1 MRKAVADHAR
11 KNSDSRQMQSPM
23 IRAMRTV
30 IRFQIGS
37 TWLCVEDG
45 KGDASEHPDRV
56 TVTLRASRPNGRP
69 GRRIA
74 ANLATQRDE
83 ILALGLRLLD
93 LADRMTPENTSSS
106 RRTVGDTGDRP
117 GPINFG
123 PGDRDLIERL
133 SADRPIDFAR
143 HVYASAERLR
153 IRMPILRAA
162 QCVLES
168 CDDETASGLHSILA
182 AVDMHG
188 CLPFPP
194 VIDRGEVQ
202 SAGTVR

>member
-1 MRKAVADHAR
+1 
-11 KNSDSRQMQSPM
+11 M
-23 IRAMRTV
+23 ILAMRTA

-45 KGDASEHPDRV
+45 NGDVPEHPDRV

-74 ANLATQRDE
+74 ASLATRRDE

-93 LADRMTPENTSSS
+93 LADRMKPEASWSSS
-106 RRTVGDTGDRP
+106 QTMSGSGGRAASA
-117 GPINFG
+117 NFG

-153 IRMPILRAA
+153 VRMPILRAA

-168 CDDETASGLHSILA
+168 CDDKTASGLHAILA

-188 CLPFPP
+188 RLPFPR
-194 VIDRGEVQ
+194 VIDRGEVRT
-202 SAGTVR
+202 AETVR

>member
-1 MRKAVADHAR
+1 
-11 KNSDSRQMQSPM
+11 M
-23 IRAMRTV
+23 IRAMRIP
-30 IRFQIGS
+30 IRFQIDS
-37 TWLCVEDG
+37 IWLCVEDG
-45 KGDASEHPDRV
+45 NGDASEHPDRV

-74 ANLATQRDE
+74 ANLATQRNE

-93 LADRMTPENTSSS
+93 LADRMTPETSRWSCQ
-106 RRTVGDTGDRP
+106 TAGAAGDRLAP
-117 GPINFG
+117 VNFG

-133 SADRPIDFAR
+133 AADRPIDFAR

-162 QCVLES
+162 QCVLEY

-188 CLPFPP
+188 CLPFRP
-194 VIDRGEVQ
+194 VTALDAVQ
-202 SAGTVR
+202 TAGTVR